1 MENVTKN
8 GKKILCIED
17 ESFISELYA
26 RALRRAGYD
35 VTTFISGI
43 DGLRAASSNEYDI
56 IMLDLMIPGM
66 TGFEVLRQLR
76 GRPDQLTAKIL
87 ITTNLDQPED
97 SKDELESMADG
108 YLIKAEFTPRQLVNI
123 INDIAAG
130 NEPSDNYNN

>member
-1 MENVTKN
+1 MENVAKN
-8 GKKILCIED
+8 GKKTLCIED

-35 VTTFISGI
+35 VTTLISGI
-43 DGLRAASSNEYDI
+43 DGLRAAQSNEYDI
-56 IMLDLMIPGM
+56 ILLDLMIPGM

-76 GRPDQLTAKIL
+76 NRPDPLKAKVL
-87 ITTNLDQPED
+87 ITTNLDQTED

-123 INDIAAG
+123 IDDIAAG
-130 NEPSDNYNN
+130 NKPSDNYNN